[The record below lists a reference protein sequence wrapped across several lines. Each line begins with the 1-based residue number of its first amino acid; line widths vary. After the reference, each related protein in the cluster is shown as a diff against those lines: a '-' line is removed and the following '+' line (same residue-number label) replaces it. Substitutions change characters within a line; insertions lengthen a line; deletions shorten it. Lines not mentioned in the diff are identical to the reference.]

1 VIGYW
6 LVACPEHLDK
16 LDAGKLKFSTSFK
29 PGARRMG
36 LP

>member
-16 LDAGKLKFSTSFK
+16 LDAGKLKF
-29 PGARRMG
+29 
-36 LP
+36 